1 MKLLF
6 ILFNIF
12 FLYSYASTNN
22 TFVLSEHIIAENSIN
37 QPSSGVI
44 TNNIIKINVNGMVC
58 DFCAQS
64 IEKVFMKRDEVKGI
78 NVNLENQK
86 VIIYLKKGTNIKNKV
101 ISIIFEDA
109 GYTIEKIKRIS

>member
-1 MKLLF
+1 
-6 ILFNIF
+6 
-12 FLYSYASTNN
+12 
-22 TFVLSEHIIAENSIN
+22 
-37 QPSSGVI
+37 
-44 TNNIIKINVNGMVC
+44 
-58 DFCAQS
+58 
-64 IEKVFMKRDEVKGI
+64 MKRDEVKGI